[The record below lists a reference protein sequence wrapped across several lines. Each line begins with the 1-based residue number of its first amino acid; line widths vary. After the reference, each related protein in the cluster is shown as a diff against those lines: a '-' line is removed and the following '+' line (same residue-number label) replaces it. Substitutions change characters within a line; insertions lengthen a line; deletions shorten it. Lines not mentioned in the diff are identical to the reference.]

1 LYSNKNKRYKRA
13 ANSTIFS
20 GLRECHLN
28 FFGVKSTPDLLARE
42 KKTEQSAGQICSPS
56 VSVSKSVCACVC
68 VCVGQLQNLLL
79 LLALAKIMGDFIMA
93 LQFAVPP
100 QKNKKK
106 S

>member
-1 LYSNKNKRYKRA
+1 
-13 ANSTIFS
+13 
-20 GLRECHLN
+20 
-28 FFGVKSTPDLLARE
+28 
-42 KKTEQSAGQICSPS
+42 
-56 VSVSKSVCACVC
+56 

-106 S
+106 AKRKIELRPRRFELS